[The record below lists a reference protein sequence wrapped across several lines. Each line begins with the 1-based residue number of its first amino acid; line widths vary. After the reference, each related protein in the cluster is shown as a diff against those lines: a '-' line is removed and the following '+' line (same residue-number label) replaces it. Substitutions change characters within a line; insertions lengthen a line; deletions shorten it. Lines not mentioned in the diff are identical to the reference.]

1 MAKNPVY
8 ILMVE
13 DNQEFADHFIKQSF
27 EHNIKVTHVTNLQDM
42 METLKKIH
50 RNLATVVLDVKC
62 LKTPDQEID
71 NADFIGAAISALD
84 RNYPEIPRAIFTA
97 DSTSYDFLEEIMRHE
112 KRFRK
117 TTEGLA
123 SLFSLI
129 KENAKN
135 LNALKIRERYRQ
147 IFKIFDDG
155 FLDVYIDN
163 QLVELLDNM
172 ENDSTKTIL
181 DNLATVRRIQE
192 SVFQAINKSHKSIIP
207 DYLLKDNRDIPFH
220 AINKHL
226 SGNKTRENDYKPT
239 SEVYYSGAIESFSQ
253 MIYSI
258 SSDNGAHTPYEN
270 PMYSPTK
277 YTVQACVY
285 SLLDFLLWFKDVM
298 DRHGGDKVE

>member
-8 ILMVE
+8 VLMVE
-13 DNQEFADHFIKQSF
+13 DDKEFADNFIRQSS

-50 RNLATVVLDVKC
+50 RNIATVVLDVKC

-71 NADFIGAAISALD
+71 NPDFIGAAISALD
-84 RNYPEIPRAIFTA
+84 RNYPEVPRAIFTA

-117 TTEGLA
+117 TPEGLT

-129 KENAKN
+129 KENALN
-135 LNALKIRERYRQ
+135 LKFLKIREKHKQ
-147 IFKIFDDG
+147 VFKIFDDKMLG
-155 FLDVYIDN
+155 SHIDN
-163 QLVELLDNM
+163 QLIGLLDNM
-172 ENDSTKTIL
+172 ESDNTDVIL
-181 DNLATVRRIQE
+181 NNLATIRRIQE

-207 DYLLKDNRDIPFH
+207 DYLLKDNRDVPFH
-220 AINKHL
+220 VINKHL

-239 SEVYYSGAIESFSQ
+239 SEVFYDGVVESFSQ
-253 MIYSI
+253 MIYSV
-258 SSDNGAHTPYEN
+258 SSDNGAHNPYEN